1 MVELKRKSFS
11 KIREILEP
19 PFLLELQAKSYED
32 FLQFNVHPQKRENK
46 GLEAVFRSVFPIED
60 YSRSARLEYVG
71 YEIGKWRCKCG
82 EYKGLGGPGVVCDK
96 CGENVFFMPKY
107 SPRDC
112 QKKGLTY
119 GAPLRVLLRLITFD
133 IDEETGQRTIRD
145 IKEQKVYLGEIPL
158 MTENYTF
165 IINGVERVVVSQLHR
180 SPGVIFEAHKTQSET
195 KPQIIGRIIPYRGSW
210 LDFEY
215 DSKGHMYVRIDKRK
229 RFPIAVFLLALGM
242 TQEEILKTFYDSE
255 TIYVLEGGKVFVK
268 DVTPKLIGQK
278 VKSDIV
284 DFDSGEVVVRKGRT
298 ITESV
303 YRRLVANQVKRIIIQ
318 EDDIWGKPLASDVID
333 PVTGEVIAECNDIVT
348 AEKLEEIR
356 RRVDKFDLLV
366 IESDKVDTSVRDS
379 LIMEDKIKTREDALK
394 EIYRKMRPGE
404 PVTLEVAEEY
414 FNRMLFDPERF
425 DLSEVGR
432 LKINRKFGFSDE
444 EVPLSTRILRKEDI
458 IAVVK
463 HMMKLKVGDE
473 KPDDID
479 HLGNR
484 RVRAV
489 GELLENQ
496 LMAGMMRLQ
505 KAIKEKMSIEDI
517 ESMRPYEL
525 LGAKPFINIVKSF
538 FATGQLSQFMDQT
551 NPLSE
556 VTHKRRLSAL
566 GPGGLTRERAGFE
579 VRDVHPS
586 HYGRICPIETP
597 EGQNIGLIT
606 SLTVFARVNK
616 YGFIETPYRVV
627 RDGRVTD
634 EVVYL
639 SALEESKYVIA
650 QATAPVDE
658 EGRLIGDLV
667 PARKNEEFTWVHPSE
682 VQLIDI
688 SPKQIV
694 SVSAS
699 LIPFLEH
706 DDANRALMGCNMQR
720 QAVPLIKTEAP
731 LIGTGMEKKVAVDSG
746 AVVVAKRSGIVKS
759 VDATKIIVAVDEEE
773 GGGIDVYYLRKFS
786 RSNQNSCY
794 NQKPI
799 VERGQR
805 VEKGQVIAD
814 GPATENGELALGRNV
829 LVAFMPWR
837 GYNFEDAILVS
848 ERLVREDV
856 YTSIH
861 IEEFEVEARE
871 TKLGPEEITRDIP
884 NVSVDALKNLDEFGI
899 VRIGTKVKPGDILV
913 GKVTPKSETQLSPE
927 EKLMRV
933 IFGEKAK
940 DVKDTSL
947 RVPPGVEGF
956 VIGVEVFAARSKEGD
971 PFKDAYYEMEKRR
984 IEEDFKQQ
992 MDVLWEIEAE
1002 KLTPMIVGKK
1012 ALVDIVDPSTGNVIV
1027 PEGEIIREEHLAELP
1042 RFLVRSIKVKLTKD
1056 ERAKWDD
1063 ITKKTNKD
1071 MERLRVIRDELIDTL
1086 DRPDELPSGV
1096 IKRVKVY
1103 VATKRKLQVG
1113 DKMAGRH
1120 GNKGVV
1126 SKVLPIEDMPYLEDG
1141 TPVDMVLNPLGVP
1154 SRMNVGQIFETHLGW
1169 AARELGK
1176 KLGELIEKYREEA
1189 AKHIREY
1196 LKDIY
1201 RPNDSWID
1209 ALNDDEVIDLARRLE
1224 KRGIPMA
1231 SPVFDGAT
1239 EEEVKSLLEK
1249 AGLPTTGRVR
1259 LYDGRTGE
1267 PFDQTVTV
1275 GYMYMLKLHHLVDDK
1290 IHARATGPY
1299 SLITQQ
1305 PLGGKSHFGGQRLGE
1320 MEVWALEAH
1329 GAAYTLQEMLTVKSD
1344 DIVGRKNMF
1353 KEIIKGHPTFKPYIP
1368 ESFRVLVKELQ
1379 ALGIDVELIT
1389 RKKKY

>member
-1 MVELKRKSFS
+1 MVEVKRKNFARI
-11 KIREILEP
+11 KEVIEP
-19 PFLLELQAKSYED
+19 PFLLELQKTSYED
-32 FLQFNVHPQKRENK
+32 FLQFDVPPSKRENK

-60 YSRSARLEYVG
+60 YAGTVRLEYIG

-82 EYKGLGGPGVVCDK
+82 EYKGLGGPGVMCEK
-96 CGENVFFMPKY
+96 CGEQVFFVPKY

-119 GAPLRVLLRLITFD
+119 GAPLRVLLRLITFEK
-133 IDEETGQRTIRD
+133 DEETGVKSIRD
-145 IKEQKVYLGEIPL
+145 IREQKVYLGEIPL
-158 MTENYTF
+158 MTDNYTF

-180 SPGVIFEAHKTQSET
+180 SPGVIFEVQKGSES
-195 KPQIIGRIIPYRGSW
+195 KPQIVGRIIPYRGSW

-215 DSKGHMYVRIDKRK
+215 DAKDHLYVRIDKRK
-229 RFPIAVFLLALGM
+229 KFPIAVFLLAMGM
-242 TQEEILKTFYDSE
+242 THEEILKTFYESE
-255 TIYVLEGGKVFVK
+255 RIYVVDNGKFFVK
-268 DVTPKLIGQK
+268 EVSPKIIGQK
-278 VKSDIV
+278 VKADII
-284 DFDSGEVVVRKGRT
+284 DYETGEVVVRKGRT

-303 YRRLVANQVKRIIIQ
+303 YRRLVSTGVKKLKIQ
-318 EDDIWGKPLASDVID
+318 EDDIWGKPLAADVID
-333 PVTGEVIAECNDIVT
+333 PLTGEVIALCNETLT

-356 RRVDKFDLLV
+356 RRVPYFDVLV
-366 IESDKVDTSVRDS
+366 IESEKVDPSVRES
-379 LIMEDKIKTREDALK
+379 LIMEDKIKSKEDALK
-394 EIYRKMRPGE
+394 EIYRRMRPGE
-404 PVTLEVAEEY
+404 PVTLEVAEEF
-414 FNRMLFDPERF
+414 FNRMFFDADRF

-432 LKINRKFGFSDE
+432 LKINRKFGFSND
-444 EVPLSTRILRKEDI
+444 EVPLSHRTLRKEDV
-458 IAVVK
+458 IAVIK

-484 RVRAV
+484 RVRPV

-496 LMAGMMRLQ
+496 LMSGMLRLQ
-505 KAIKEKMSIEDI
+505 RAIKEKINIEDI

-525 LGAKPFINIVKSF
+525 LSAKPFMSIVKSF
-538 FATGQLSQFMDQT
+538 FTSGQLSQFMDQT

-606 SLTVFARVNK
+606 SLTVYARVNR

-627 RDGRVTD
+627 RNGKVTD
-634 EVVYL
+634 EIVYL

-658 EGRLIGDLV
+658 EGNLVGELV
-667 PARKNEEFTWVHPSE
+667 PARKNEEFAWVSPSE
-682 VQLIDI
+682 VQLMDV
-688 SPKQIV
+688 SPSQIV

-746 AVVVAKRSGIVKS
+746 AVVVAKRSGVVKS
-759 VDATKIIVAVDEEE
+759 VDATRIIIAVDDEE
-773 GGGIDVYYLRKFS
+773 GGGIDVYELRKFS

-794 NQKPI
+794 NQRPI

-805 VEKGQVIAD
+805 VVKGQVIAD
-814 GPATENGELALGRNV
+814 GPATDNGELALGKNI

-848 ERLVREDV
+848 ERLVRDDV

-861 IEEFEVEARE
+861 IEEFEIEARD
-871 TKLGPEEITRDIP
+871 TKLGPEEITKDIP
-884 NVSVDALKNLDEFGI
+884 NVSVDALKHLDEFGI

-913 GKVTPKSETQLSPE
+913 GKITPKGESYLSPE

-947 RVPPGVEGF
+947 RVPPGVEGY
-956 VIGVEVFAARSKEGD
+956 VIGVEVFAGKTKD
-971 PFKDAYYEMEKRR
+971 PDPLKSAYDEIEKKR
-984 IEEDFKQQ
+984 IEDDFKQR
-992 MDVLWEIEAE
+992 MDVVWEIEVE
-1002 KLTPMIVGKK
+1002 KLMPLIVGRK
-1012 ALVDIVDPSTGNVIV
+1012 ALVDIVDPSTGETIV
-1027 PEGEIIREEHLAELP
+1027 PEGEIIKKEHIEKLP
-1042 RFLVRSIKVKLTKD
+1042 TFLVRNVKVKLTRTEK
-1056 ERAKWDD
+1056 AYWDQVV
-1063 ITKKTNKD
+1063 KNTNRE
-1071 MERLRVIRDELIDTL
+1071 MERLRTLRDELIDTINK
-1086 DRPDELPSGV
+1086 PDELPPGV
-1096 IKRVKVY
+1096 LKRVKVY

-1126 SKVLPIEDMPYLEDG
+1126 SKILPIEDMPFLADG

-1154 SRMNVGQIFETHLGW
+1154 SRMNIGQVFEIHLGW
-1169 AARELGK
+1169 AAKELGK
-1176 KLGELIEKYREEA
+1176 KIEEIIKTFREEA
-1189 AKHIREY
+1189 LPKVREY

-1209 ALNDDEVIDLARRLE
+1209 GLSDDEVLELAKKLS

-1231 SPVFDGAT
+1231 SPVFDGAS
-1239 EEEVKSLLEK
+1239 EEDVKNLLEK
-1249 AGLPTTGRVR
+1249 AGLPRSGKVT

-1267 PFDQTVTV
+1267 PFDQKVTV

-1353 KEIIKGHPTFKPYIP
+1353 KEIVKGHPVLKPYIP

-1379 ALGIDVELIT
+1379 ALCVDVELIT
-1389 RKKKY
+1389 KKKKY